1 MQDDLSVLME
11 GIREYLPDQNTIP
24 LEKAISQVQD
34 MHSSCANFA
43 DNLSG
48 SLNKFRVCNSL
59 FKCNLAKFVKENT
72 FFRMQSIQF
81 YGITKSDLTGC
92 SILTTLFVMRSN
104 SLWIF

>member
-59 FKCNLAKFVKENT
+59 FK
-72 FFRMQSIQF
+72 MQF
-81 YGITKSDLTGC
+81 G
-92 SILTTLFVMRSN
+92 
-104 SLWIF
+104 